1 MERTFSIQNKRIWDF
16 VNSFVSFNRYTN
28 SPIARYKDK
37 IFNLP
42 FNMNTFHEMW
52 NDVYTPADACR
63 RLEEQRALSWKRLK
77 AIGISEPRN
86 LEEHVRILVGD
97 DIYETLV
104 KGYTEKQWGRKCDE
118 LSVSIIMRLPIRFV
132 YDNNYFN
139 AAYQGFPCGG
149 YNILINGLLDGIETR
164 VNTDYLQN
172 KYELDNLAEKIIYT
186 DSLDECFDY
195 CYGCLQYR
203 SVRFETEKLMIP
215 NYQGNAVVNYT
226 DKSVPYTR
234 VIEYKHFEQ
243 FGDEIYKTP
252 HTVVSREFSFEYM
265 PGKEPFY
272 PIKDV
277 ANNSLYAKYRKH
289 AESLPNFEFGGRLAD
304 YAYYDM
310 DKVIENVF
318 SAFHY

>member
-1 MERTFSIQNKRIWDF
+1 
-16 VNSFVSFNRYTN
+16 
-28 SPIARYKDK
+28 
-37 IFNLP
+37 
-42 FNMNTFHEMW
+42 
-52 NDVYTPADACR
+52 
-63 RLEEQRALSWKRLK
+63 
-77 AIGISEPRN
+77 
-86 LEEHVRILVGD
+86 
-97 DIYETLV
+97 
-104 KGYTEKQWGRKCDE
+104 
-118 LSVSIIMRLPIRFV
+118 
-132 YDNNYFN
+132 
-139 AAYQGFPCGG
+139 
-149 YNILINGLLDGIETR
+149 
-164 VNTDYLQN
+164 
-172 KYELDNLAEKIIYT
+172 
-186 DSLDECFDY
+186 
-195 CYGCLQYR
+195 
-203 SVRFETEKLMIP
+203 MIP

-252 HTVVSREFSFEYM
+252 YTVVSREFSFEYM